1 MLCLGV
7 CKVKK
12 GCAVV
17 EVEETRLFLKLIT
30 QLEVDTSNF
39 KF

>member
-12 GCAVV
+12 GCADF
-17 EVEETRLFLKLIT
+17 EVEETRLFLFLGGKAW
-30 QLEVDTSNF
+30 
-39 KF
+39 